1 MNFDNPVDNPT
12 SITLNS
18 NVQNILDY
26 QNSRQRQFSK
36 AISKLKSSTNEVVNN
51 INSFNEYGGN
61 QQLQT
66 WLNDFVGG

>member
-1 MNFDNPVDNPT
+1 M
-12 SITLNS
+12 NS

-26 QNSRQRQFSK
+26 QNLRQRQFSK
-36 AISKLKSSTNEVVNN
+36 AMNNLKTATNNV
-51 INSFNEYGGN
+51 INSGNSSFNEYGGN